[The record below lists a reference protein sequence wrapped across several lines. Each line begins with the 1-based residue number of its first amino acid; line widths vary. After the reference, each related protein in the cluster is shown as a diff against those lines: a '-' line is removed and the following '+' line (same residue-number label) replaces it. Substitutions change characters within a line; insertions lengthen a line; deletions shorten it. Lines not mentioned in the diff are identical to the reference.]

1 MNIILNIFS
10 CVGLGWKLP
19 LETRFLFFKPPGK
32 SKLSINNLIKSVHDI
47 LKIMIK
53 YALEHEMQNVLNLR
67 GGEYDVTPIYRGRV
81 PHINYGG

>member
-1 MNIILNIFS
+1 
-10 CVGLGWKLP
+10 
-19 LETRFLFFKPPGK
+19 
-32 SKLSINNLIKSVHDI
+32 
-47 LKIMIK
+47 MIK